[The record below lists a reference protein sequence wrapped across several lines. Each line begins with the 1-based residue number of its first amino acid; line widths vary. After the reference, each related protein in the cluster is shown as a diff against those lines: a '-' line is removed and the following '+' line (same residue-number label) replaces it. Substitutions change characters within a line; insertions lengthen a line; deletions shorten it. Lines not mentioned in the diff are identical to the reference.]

1 VSLRRAPF
9 VALISMLA
17 LWVLPPMAASA
28 GCIAGRT
35 QVVVERTLRGNT
47 DLWGLRS
54 NGVRVRLTTARAA
67 DTDPSWS
74 PDGTALVFVRGTG
87 RRSELWTLD
96 AETCEETRL
105 THDDFA
111 STEPDWGEGGLIAF
125 TFRAEGDANIVVM
138 TLHDRQLYL
147 WAQDQAD
154 ERHPSWSPFDDQIVY
169 ASNVDGDWDI
179 YRADES
185 LAMQV
190 TDDPAD
196 ERNPS
201 WALDGQVIAF
211 TSDRDGNSEVYSVE
225 PTGDAMTRLTTTSAV
240 EAEPTWSRYG
250 LQIVAT
256 RTSGATPV
264 VVSLDRDGGTPLTV
278 GIKGSSADV
287 RGPSEFQRWRDSLA
301 KRSVRRTAAAARRFY
316 VEHGTYDGITVIE
329 MASREPELT
338 YVPGSTGSRAPFEV
352 SISEQDTVF
361 TAVACSAT
369 GACFAIQETD
379 NALTTYSVDLPP
391 SGEWSANDAEAAG
404 VIAPT
409 WPYS

>member
-1 VSLRRAPF
+1 
-9 VALISMLA
+9 
-17 LWVLPPMAASA
+17 MAASA

-54 NGVRVRLTTARAA
+54 NGARVRLTTARAA

-201 WALDGQVIAF
+201 WAIDGQVIAF

-264 VVSLDRDGGTPLTV
+264 VVSLARWRYAPDGRHQGIVGRCARPVGVPTMERLPRQAVGAQNRCRRPTVPRRAWHLRRHHGDRDG
-278 GIKGSSADV
+278 
-287 RGPSEFQRWRDSLA
+287 
-301 KRSVRRTAAAARRFY
+301 
-316 VEHGTYDGITVIE
+316 
-329 MASREPELT
+329 
-338 YVPGSTGSRAPFEV
+338 
-352 SISEQDTVF
+352 EQ
-361 TAVACSAT
+361 
-369 GACFAIQETD
+369 GA
-379 NALTTYSVDLPP
+379 
-391 SGEWSANDAEAAG
+391 
-404 VIAPT
+404 
-409 WPYS
+409 